1 MQYAAYLHNYTENP
15 NNTDWI
21 PPTTAQTGDTGD
33 ITLLTEFKFNG
44 DVLYQDYNSKFPD
57 QGENEKLGKQYGRAP
72 EFGYKLCSQILID
85 KTNELIIRSNIRH
98 AKHVERPNPRKKIYL
113 INI

>member
-33 ITLLTEFKFNG
+33 FTLLTEFKFNG
-44 DVLYQDYNSKFPD
+44 DVHYQDYNSKFPD
-57 QGENEKLGKQYGRAP
+57 QGGNKKLRKWYGQAP
-72 EFGYKLCSQILID
+72 EFGDKMCSWILTDETNKLIV
-85 KTNELIIRSNIRH
+85 RSNI
-98 AKHVERPNPRKKIYL
+98 
-113 INI
+113 